1 MLFGCYRRGDA
12 NDPDTYVAAIT
23 AVLSRYDADLIRE
36 VTDPNTGII
45 TSEKFMTFMPN
56 AGELKVYCDGV
67 AARRERLKHLGSLPA
82 PNPARAVLPP
92 PPPRPD
98 DKANVFVPEN
108 HHQYAEIVAIAQREN
123 ERLWRFGDSQDG
135 RVGIWIASHLIDGKK
150 LNSMRSYS
158 SLAKQIIGEAA
169 E

>member
-23 AVLSRYDADLIRE
+23 AVLSRYDAELIRE

-56 AGELKVYCDGV
+56 AGELKIYCDGV

-82 PNPARAVLPP
+82 PKPARAALPA
-92 PPPRPD
+92 PPPRPG
-98 DKANVFVPEN
+98 DKANIFVSEK
-108 HHQYAEIVAIAQREN
+108 HHQYDAIVAMAQREN
-123 ERLWRFGDSQDG
+123 ERLWRFGQSPDG
-135 RVGIWIASHLIDGKK
+135 TAGIWVAIHLIDGKK
-150 LNSMRSYS
+150 LNSMPSYS

>member
-12 NDPDTYVAAIT
+12 NDPDTYVAAIA

-36 VTDPNTGII
+36 VTDPNTGIS

-67 AARRERLKHLGSLPA
+67 AARRERIKHLGSLPA
-82 PNPARAVLPP
+82 PTRARAALPP
-92 PPPRPD
+92 PEPRPG
-98 DKANVFVPEN
+98 DKANVFVPAN
-108 HHQYAEIVAIAQREN
+108 HHRYADIAAMAQREN
-123 ERLWRFGDSQDG
+123 ERLWRFGKSDDG
-135 RVGIWIASHLIDGKK
+135 RAGIWVASHLLEKQRPV
-150 LNSMRSYS
+150 SMPSFGD
-158 SLAKQIIGEAA
+158 LAGRIVSEAA